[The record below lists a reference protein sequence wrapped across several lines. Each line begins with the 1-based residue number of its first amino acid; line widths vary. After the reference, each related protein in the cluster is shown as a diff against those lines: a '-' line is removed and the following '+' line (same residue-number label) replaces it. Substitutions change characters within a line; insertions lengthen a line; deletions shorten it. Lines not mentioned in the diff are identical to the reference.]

1 MGINGTLYTLLQN
14 YILNRK
20 QKVVLN
26 GKMSDWTYPNT
37 GIPPGS
43 VLGSLLFSIYKN
55 YMNSDLDILI
65 YMFADDI
72 TLIYQ
77 LKNQG
82 QIQGQNVK
90 GVIF

>member
-1 MGINGTLYTLLQN
+1 
-14 YILNRK
+14 
-20 QKVVLN
+20 
-26 GKMSDWTYPNT
+26 
-37 GIPPGS
+37 
-43 VLGSLLFSIYKN
+43 
-55 YMNSDLDILI
+55 MNSDLDILI

-90 GVIF
+90 GVIFWKLKIFNELGIEYI